1 MSVSVRVSV
10 SACACVCVCGGGISN
25 YFVTRSMVH
34 NIRQKQIV
42 FRSEH
47 SPLIE

>member
-1 MSVSVRVSV
+1 MSVSVRVS
-10 SACACVCVCGGGISN
+10 ACACVWGGGGISN